1 MTSSLEKLNLAAL
14 EKTRLKT
21 DPYDYIVVENF
32 IQPDSFDAITQD
44 FPQIDKAGSFP
55 PESLTIQG
63 AFADL
68 MTELDS
74 PEFQA
79 AIEKKFTIDLS
90 QKPTMFTVRGQCARH
105 NGQIH
110 NDSETKII
118 TVLLY
123 LNDAA
128 WQADGGR
135 LRILRNDH
143 DLNNM
148 VEEINPN
155 GGTLLVFKRC
165 AHSWHGHEPYEGVRR
180 AIQMNWVTSDQVVA
194 HEQRRHK
201 LSAFIK
207 GLNPLTALRRKL

>member
-32 IQPDSFDAITQD
+32 INPDSFDAITQD